1 MKVQRDDP
9 IKEGIDAFFE
19 EKEREEKER
28 QKLEEEIR
36 DYEQKYLDQYYDQL
50 QEQELSELLELYD
63 DLWSGACFSDKETY
77 PDKPLIDVTM
87 ERR

>member
-1 MKVQRDDP
+1 MKPLRDNP
-9 IKEGIDAFFE
+9 IEEGIDDFFE
-19 EKEREEKER
+19 EKQR
-28 QKLEEEIR
+28 LEEEIR

-50 QEQELSELLELYD
+50 YEQELSELLEIYD
-63 DLWSGACFSDKETY
+63 DLWSGAYFSDKETY